1 MANDAFKITG
11 AKKQTIADSF
21 KIKLESVEN
30 LYSRYSDLIGNI
42 KGQYLA
48 HIMRT
53 MEIYFRRSLQNKYF
67 IISCEPYRTTLT
79 GQKKSSAHYF
89 QGQGFIIN
97 YDKSLPEKQARVYI
111 AHELGHLF
119 LIALKDISTK
129 DKRLNMY
136 EGTTEPLSSILGIF
150 TLSDKNDH
158 YSNAESF
165 CYNHANWEEILDDF
179 LNIS

>member
-1 MANDAFKITG
+1 MPNDEFKIT
-11 AKKQTIADSF
+11 AEKKKTIADSF
-21 KIKLESVEN
+21 KIKLDNVED
-30 LYSRYSDLIGNI
+30 LYSCYSVLIDTI

-48 HIMRT
+48 HIMHS
-53 MEIYFRRSLQNKYF
+53 MEIYFRKKLQYRYF
-67 IISCEPYRTTLT
+67 IISCEPYRATLT

-89 QGQGFIIN
+89 QGQGFVIN
-97 YDKSLPEKQARVYI
+97 YDKSLPEKQARVHI

-119 LIALKDISTK
+119 LIALKDISAK
-129 DKRLNMY
+129 DKRFNMY

-165 CYNHANWEEILDDF
+165 GYNHANWEEVLNDF
-179 LNIS
+179 LNIN